1 MKTRKGCLVLSL
13 CSFLTSALLYTG
25 FYTNIPEKIKDAL
38 KQPKQKQYEIRV
50 PNFREPDYN
59 RNRDFYFERKK
70 QEVWVCTGD
79 SQDYES
85 QLC

>member
-13 CSFLTSALLYTG
+13 CSFLTSAVLYTG

-50 PNFREPDYN
+50 PNFREPDHN
-59 RNRDFYFERKK
+59 RNHDFYFERKNRK
-70 QEVWVCTGD
+70 VWVRTED
-79 SQDYES
+79 SRAYKNRI
-85 QLC
+85 C